1 MNRLLRLTIAAAS
14 MLVVT
19 VVAQAELPIIA
30 KARAYLGNEKTIDAL
45 TSVHFAGKLN
55 ADDSGATGPVQIDI
69 IFQKP
74 DQQRIEA
81 KSNKGTEVTG
91 LNGYE
96 AWHRVQDAKD
106 KAGWQLTLL
115 GKDQVKRLRANTWE
129 NLAFFRGIERI
140 GGQLKDEGTAVV
152 DGVTT
157 RKIAFIHDPDIVF
170 YRYFDPATGRLVRT
184 ETEAGGSIREEG
196 EVIVDG
202 IRFPQKLIT
211 VSKNADGKE
220 ITVSITFEKI
230 TVNENFPDSLFA
242 VPDLIPN

>member
-1 MNRLLRLTIAAAS
+1 MNRLLRLTLVAASGFLLSAAAH
-14 MLVVT
+14 
-19 VVAQAELPIIA
+19 AELPIIA
-30 KARAYLGNEKTIDAL
+30 KARSYLGSETALNAL

-55 ADDSGATGPVQIDI
+55 ADDSSVTGPVAIDI

-74 DQQRIEA
+74 DRQRIEA

-140 GGQLKDEGTAVV
+140 GGRIEDQGTAVV

-157 RKIAFIHDPDIVF
+157 RKVAFIHDPDIVF
-170 YRYFDPATGRLVRT
+170 FRYFDPVTGRLVRT
-184 ETEAGGSIREEG
+184 ETEAGGTIREEG
-196 EVIVDG
+196 ETMIDG
-202 IRFPQKLIT
+202 IRFPKKLIT
-211 VSKNADGKE
+211 VSKNAQGKE
-220 ITVSITFEKI
+220 ITVSITFDKI
-230 TVNENFPDSLFA
+230 TVNEAFPDSLFA